1 MNPNYTPPAPDPSDT
16 PPPSDPDGNQPYD
29 EPPYMDNPYMENPD
43 VDNPSVDEP
52 PVAAP
57 SVENPPL
64 INNNRPNTDIPNK
77 KRERNNTAS
86 MYQSNQYQIKSD
98 GDTDDEL
105 DIDAIYDELKSN
117 FLYNDTVN
125 EYNRSE
131 LDNIL
136 DIMVE
141 MVCCQSRTLTI
152 SKVEQPIGLVRKR
165 VRQVDY
171 WIMQYILNSL
181 EATSTEPQDPKAY
194 IMTVIF
200 NAPVTK
206 GVRDAPRI
214 RNLFG

>member
-1 MNPNYTPPAPDPSDT
+1 
-16 PPPSDPDGNQPYD
+16 
-29 EPPYMDNPYMENPD
+29 
-43 VDNPSVDEP
+43 
-52 PVAAP
+52 
-57 SVENPPL
+57 
-64 INNNRPNTDIPNK
+64 
-77 KRERNNTAS
+77 
-86 MYQSNQYQIKSD
+86 MYQSNQDHIH
-98 GDTDDEL
+98 DDDDP
-105 DIDAIYDELKSN
+105 DIDAIYEELKSN

-125 EYNRSE
+125 EYNRDE

-141 MVCCQSRTLTI
+141 MICCQSRTLTI

-165 VRQVDY
+165 VRQVNY
-171 WIMQYILNSL
+171 RVMQYILNSL

-214 RNLFG
+214 RNMFG